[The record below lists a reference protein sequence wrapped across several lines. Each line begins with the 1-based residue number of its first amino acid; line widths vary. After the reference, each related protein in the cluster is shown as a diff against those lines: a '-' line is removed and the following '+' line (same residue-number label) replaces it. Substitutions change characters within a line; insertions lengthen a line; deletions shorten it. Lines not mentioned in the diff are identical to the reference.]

1 MTAALAMRNEDE
13 AMRERHHAGASRS
26 RERRCIVTGDLR
38 DEAQLIRF
46 VVGPDGDA
54 VPDIAAKLPGRGM
67 WITADSA
74 ILERAIAKN
83 NFSKAAKTNVKAA
96 ADLVARVERL
106 IVRRML
112 DDLGLARRSGAL
124 VAGFD
129 NVVRALE
136 SSRPPVLL
144 VEASDGAADGRR
156 KLRNLAAGRGLK
168 PALIES
174 LTVGEMSVALGRE
187 NVIHAAL
194 NSGQLAQ
201 RLIFEAGRL
210 GGFRH
215 AAKEH
220 AGSTPATEGFE

>member
-1 MTAALAMRNEDE
+1 MTAALAIQNEDE
-13 AMRERHHAGASRS
+13 AMRERK
-26 RERRCIVTGDLR
+26 CIVTGELR
-38 DEAQLIRF
+38 EEAQLIRF

-67 WITADSA
+67 WVTADSA
-74 ILERAIAKN
+74 ILERAVAKN
-83 NFSKAAKTNVKAA
+83 CFSKAAKTAVKAPT
-96 ADLVARVERL
+96 DLIGRVEKL

-129 NVVRALE
+129 NVARALE
-136 SSRPPVLL
+136 SARPPVLL

-156 KLRNLAAGRGLK
+156 KLQNLAAARGLTL
-168 PALIES
+168 ALIAC
-174 LTVGEMSVALGRE
+174 LTAEEMSVALGRE

-194 NSGQLAQ
+194 KSGQLAQ

-210 GGFRH
+210 CGFR
-215 AAKEH
+215 AEEH
-220 AGSTPATEGFE
+220 AGSTPATKGFA

>member
-1 MTAALAMRNEDE
+1 VTAALAMRNEDE
-13 AMRERHHAGASRS
+13 AMRERK
-26 RERRCIVTGDLR
+26 CIVTGALR
-38 DEAQLIRF
+38 NEAQLIRF

-67 WITADSA
+67 WVTADSA
-74 ILERAIAKN
+74 ILERAIVRN
-83 NFSKAAKTNVKAA
+83 CFSKAAKTNVKAA
-96 ADLVARVERL
+96 ADLVGRVESL

-124 VAGFD
+124 VTGFD
-129 NVVRALE
+129 NVVRMLE
-136 SSRPPVLL
+136 SPRPAALL

-156 KLRNLAAGRGLK
+156 KLLNLAAGRGLK

-174 LTVGEMSVALGRE
+174 LTAAEMSVALGRE

-194 NSGQLAQ
+194 KSGQLAE

-210 GGFRH
+210 CGFRPL
-215 AAKEH
+215 AKEH
-220 AGSTPATEGFE
+220 AGSSPAIEGFE

>member
-1 MTAALAMRNEDE
+1 MTAALTMRNEDE
-13 AMRERHHAGASRS
+13 AMRERK
-26 RERRCIVTGDLR
+26 CIVTGDLR

-67 WITADSA
+67 WVTADSA

-83 NFSKAAKTNVKAA
+83 HFSKAAKTNVTAP
-96 ADLVARVERL
+96 ADLVGRVEKL

-129 NVVRALE
+129 NVARALE
-136 SSRPPVLL
+136 SARPPVLL

-156 KLRNLAAGRGLK
+156 KLGNLAAGRGLK

-174 LTVGEMSVALGRE
+174 LTTGEISVALGRE

-194 NSGQLAQ
+194 KSGQLAE

-210 GGFRH
+210 SGFRLET
-215 AAKEH
+215 KER
-220 AGSTPATEGFE
+220 AGPKPANEGFE

>member
-13 AMRERHHAGASRS
+13 AMRERK
-26 RERRCIVTGDLR
+26 CIVTGDLR

-46 VVGPDGDA
+46 VVGPDGDV

-67 WITADSA
+67 WVTADSA

-96 ADLVARVERL
+96 ADLVERVERL

-112 DDLGLARRSGAL
+112 DDLGLAKRSGVL
-124 VAGFD
+124 VSGFD

-136 SSRPPVLL
+136 APRPPAVLI
-144 VEASDGAADGRR
+144 EAADGAADGRR
-156 KLRNLAAGRGLK
+156 KIAGLALSRGLE
-168 PALIES
+168 PVVINGLS
-174 LTVGEMSVALGRE
+174 SGEISVALGRE

-210 GGFRH
+210 SGFRH
-215 AAKEH
+215 AAKEQ

>member
-1 MTAALAMRNEDE
+1 VTAALAMRNEDE
-13 AMRERHHAGASRS
+13 AMRERK
-26 RERRCIVTGDLR
+26 CIVTGELR

-46 VVGPDGDA
+46 VVGPDGEVVA
-54 VPDIAAKLPGRGM
+54 DIAAKLPGRGM
-67 WITADSA
+67 WVTAQVA
-74 ILERAIAKN
+74 ILERAVAKN
-83 NFSKAAKTNVKAA
+83 HFSKAAKTNVKVQ
-96 ADLVARVERL
+96 ADLVARVEKL

-136 SSRPPVLL
+136 SNRPPVVL

-156 KLRNLAAGRGLK
+156 KLRNLAAARGLTL
-168 PALIES
+168 ALVES
-174 LTVGEMSVALGRE
+174 LTTEEMSVALGRE

>member
-1 MTAALAMRNEDE
+1 VTAALAMRNEDE
-13 AMRERHHAGASRS
+13 AMRTRK
-26 RERRCIVTGDLR
+26 CIVTGDLR
-38 DEAQLIRF
+38 DEQQLIRF
-46 VVGPDGDA
+46 AVGPDGEV

-67 WITADSA
+67 WVTADSA
-74 ILERAIAKN
+74 ILERAVAKN
-83 NFSKAAKTNVKAA
+83 SFAKAAKAKVKAS

-136 SSRPPVLL
+136 SSRPPVVL

-156 KLRNLAAGRGLK
+156 KLRNLAAARGL
-168 PALIES
+168 ALS
-174 LTVGEMSVALGRE
+174 LVECLSAEEMSVALGRE

-194 NSGQLAQ
+194 KSGQLAQ

-210 GGFRH
+210 GGFR
-215 AAKEH
+215 ATAKEH
-220 AGSTPATEGFE
+220 AGSTPAIEGFE

>member
-1 MTAALAMRNEDE
+1 MRNEDQ
-13 AMRERHHAGASRS
+13 AMRERK
-26 RERRCIVTGDLR
+26 CIVTGELR
-38 DEAQLIRF
+38 DEKQLIRF

-54 VPDIAAKLPGRGM
+54 VADIAAKLPGRGM
-67 WITADSA
+67 WVTAQAA
-74 ILERAIAKN
+74 ILERAAAKN
-83 NFSKAAKTNVKAA
+83 HFSKAARTNVKAA
-96 ADLVARVERL
+96 PDLVARVEKL

-136 SSRPPVLL
+136 SNRPPVLL

-156 KLRNLAAGRGLK
+156 KLRNLAAARGLTL
-168 PALIES
+168 ALVES
-174 LTVGEMSVALGRE
+174 LTTEEMSVALGRE

-194 NSGQLAQ
+194 KSGQLAQ
-201 RLIFEAGRL
+201 RLIFEAARL